1 MERLN
6 GNSGLLLWLYLDK
19 NADGY
24 RLELSQKACE
34 AWGIKR
40 DSYYRAVK
48 ELQEKGYLQETGGGR
63 YIFHEVSTA
72 QEATGG
78 HRGAAE
84 AWAEDLPQDTAEATQ
99 RATGTGGGAGGMR
112 FHPPRAAGLCYGRN
126 RNGRQKA
133 RPGEALRHSKK
144 I

>member
-34 AWGIKR
+34 VWGIKR

-84 AWAEDLPQDTAEATQ
+84 AWAEDLPQDAAEATQ
-99 RATGTGGGAGGMR
+99 SATGTGGGAIVSSAEIAKAENLSDFAR
-112 FHPPRAAGLCYGRN
+112 EQEQKQERN
-126 RNGRQKA
+126 ITDNTYTNT
-133 RPGEALRHSKK
+133 
-144 I
+144 

>member
-34 AWGIKR
+34 EWGIKR

-48 ELQEKGYLQETGGGR
+48 ELQDKGYLQETGGGR
-63 YIFHEVSTA
+63 FIFHEA
-72 QEATGG
+72 GAPQEATGS
-78 HRGAAE
+78 
-84 AWAEDLPQDTAEATQ
+84 
-99 RATGTGGGAGGMR
+99 GGGAIVSSATIAKPENLSDFAR
-112 FHPPRAAGLCYGRN
+112 EQEQKQERN
-126 RNGRQKA
+126 ITDN
-133 RPGEALRHSKK
+133 
-144 I
+144 IDINT